1 MVAEVGAL
9 TALVVTVNGA
19 LVAPAGTV
27 TLPGTVAAELSLDS
41 VTCAPPAGAGP
52 SRGTLPGALLPPIT
66 LAWLPASEARPAAGV
81 TVGAAPRVTPP
92 YSSGTVVHVAAGS

>member
-41 VTCAPPAGAGP
+41 VTCAPPAGGGP
-52 SRGTLPGALLPPIT
+52 SRVTVPGGLLPPVT
-66 LAWLPASEARPAAGV
+66 AVGLSASGGRAEIGRAPGCTPV
-81 TVGAAPRVTPP
+81 TSLYRIPP
-92 YSSGTVVHVAAGS
+92 FACKK